1 MMYSTICCSLM
12 IDDDD
17 DSDEW
22 IVDDVDR
29 YVDDVF
35 DWMMNES
42 MMMLFVMIDDNDS
55 VNDRLLM
62 IIESI

>member
-1 MMYSTICCSLM
+1 M